1 MATAPGGDVVLLCEG
16 GGLRPSS
23 TTAWVGRDG
32 DWTARP
38 YPLASDEPGLHDVYR
53 TTGATFLPDGDLLVL
68 ERRYPP
74 LAVRLMRVRAADLA
88 GTGPLV
94 PEELVRLDPPL
105 TLDNFEGV
113 AVRRTGSG
121 ATLLYLVSDD
131 NGCSKR
137 AGVVA
142 PRVQRTLLLLFE
154 LRD

>member
-1 MATAPGGDVVLLCEG
+1 MSLSTEG
-16 GGLRPSS
+16 GLNTDRSS
-23 TTAWVGRDG
+23 SVVGSRQDFT
-32 DWTARP
+32 DFPAAP
-38 YPLASDEPGLHDVYR
+38 
-53 TTGATFLPDGDLLVL
+53 
-68 ERRYPP
+68 
-74 LAVRLMRVRAADLA
+74 ADLA

-105 TLDNFEGV
+105 TLDNFEGI
-113 AVRRTGSG
+113 AVRHTDSG

-137 AGVVA
+137 AGMVA